1 MMKKMMMI
9 MKKKKKKKK
18 KDSYL
23 MTQRIRTGSWRSR
36 ETEKQN
42 LRCYC
47 CLRSGGKKLIPKI
60 PLLLLQGFPL
70 SPLIPLSYRRRR
82 KKEEGRK
89 KKEESR
95 KEGRRKK
102 EQGRRKKERRKK
114 DCIDLEEN
122 DHVL

>member
-89 KKEESR
+89 KKEE
-95 KEGRRKK
+95 
-102 EQGRRKKERRKK
+102 
-114 DCIDLEEN
+114 EEIEA
-122 DHVL
+122 LCTI